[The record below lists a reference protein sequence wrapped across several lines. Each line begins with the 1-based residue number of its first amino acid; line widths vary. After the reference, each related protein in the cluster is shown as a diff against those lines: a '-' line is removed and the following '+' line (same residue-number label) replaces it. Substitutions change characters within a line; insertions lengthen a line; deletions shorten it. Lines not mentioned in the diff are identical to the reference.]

1 MDVEFKIE
9 VAVSRFGR
17 GHDAVTL
24 RDISPEPR
32 FQVPQLF
39 HSLNTPPRQTCSY
52 IRCDDRGSTVKVI
65 GVAAKAQNEAQHK
78 RFIVRTIGGARH
90 MPTLKR
96 WYTCPCG
103 SASHCSRLIKIQ
115 KDAAFVRGQTHQH
128 HVDMCTL
135 YEGHE

>member
-39 HSLNTPPRQTCSY
+39 HSLN
-52 IRCDDRGSTVKVI
+52 
-65 GVAAKAQNEAQHK
+65 
-78 RFIVRTIGGARH
+78 ARH
-90 MPTLKR
+90 DRP
-96 WYTCPCG
+96 
-103 SASHCSRLIKIQ
+103 
-115 KDAAFVRGQTHQH
+115 AATFGAMTE
-128 HVDMCTL
+128 DPP
-135 YEGHE
+135 